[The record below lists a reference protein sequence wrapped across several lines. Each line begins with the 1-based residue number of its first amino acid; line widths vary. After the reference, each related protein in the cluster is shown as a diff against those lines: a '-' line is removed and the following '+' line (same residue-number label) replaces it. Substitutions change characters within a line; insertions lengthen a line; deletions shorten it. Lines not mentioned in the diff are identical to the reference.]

1 MAVRPRFDADGTLT
15 VFLAGTLDIGC
26 VADVDRALESARRL
40 HRPIVIDLS
49 KVRLID
55 RPTMQYLIDV
65 MQDDIRLA
73 NCPDHVERW
82 LERELTRALNEW

>member
-1 MAVRPRFDADGTLT
+1 VAVRPRFDADGTLT
-15 VFLAGTLDIGC
+15 VFLAGTLDAGC

-55 RPTMQYLIDV
+55 RPTTQYLVDV
-65 MQDDIRLA
+65 MADDVRLT
-73 NCPDHVERW
+73 NCPEHVRLW
-82 LERELTRALNEW
+82 IYRESGARSL